1 LVKEIVLS
9 DILDIQ
15 QKVKDRQK
23 KQTFQTGIV
32 LNTKLYNGDILVV
45 PRRINAELKK
55 KEKIKKKMVVFF

>member
-45 PRRINAELKK
+45 PHRIKAEVEEQESLKK
-55 KEKIKKKMVVFF
+55 DLPSLN